1 MNINQIYSKNKIAI
15 ILGLIFLLFILIV
28 FSDSSLNFFSNSE
41 SDYEKSSQ
49 APQSKSKNDLLLE
62 KESNENKK
70 KDTVLENKK
79 LDVQNSNEKDFLKN
93 NTLNN
98 EKIKKNSLSSNLS
111 KKNNDP
117 LKVFTDPVMTVNFLH
132 EGIKRINANK
142 NSDLMD
148 ILKIIDQTYDAEKM
162 LKMIIGED
170 WKKIE
175 SKKKKELIVVFKRY
189 ISKNYLKRFTKIK
202 EISFENAEK
211 EKISSELFLIRS
223 NFFIKKEKVSID
235 YLLSLKNNSWKIFDV
250 LLDGS
255 VSEIATKKSEFHI
268 FIKEKKIDSL
278 IDALKKFN
286 SQMPNW
292 FITKTVDRG
301 KCWDLKSFSIN
312 ILNKG
317 TQNLL
322 IIPAY

>member
-1 MNINQIYSKNKIAI
+1 MNINKIYSKNKIAV
-15 ILGLIFLLFILIV
+15 ILGLIFLLFIIII
-28 FSDSSLNFFSNSE
+28 FSDSTLNFFSNSE

-49 APQSKSKNDLLLE
+49 ASQSKSKNDLFLE

-132 EGIKRINANK
+132 EGIKRIYANK

-286 SQMPNW
+286 SQMPN
-292 FITKTVDRG
+292 
-301 KCWDLKSFSIN
+301 
-312 ILNKG
+312 
-317 TQNLL
+317 
-322 IIPAY
+322 

>member
-1 MNINQIYSKNKIAI
+1 MNINKIYSKNKIAV
-15 ILGLIFLLFILIV
+15 ILGLIFLLFIIIK
-28 FSDSSLNFFSNSE
+28 FSDSTFNFFSNSE

-49 APQSKSKNDLLLE
+49 AYQSKSKNDLFLE
-62 KESNENKK
+62 KESNENKN

-93 NTLNN
+93 YTLNN

-117 LKVFTDPVMTVNFLH
+117 LKAFTDPVMTVNFLH

-175 SKKKKELIVVFKRY
+175 SNKKKELIMVFKRY

-286 SQMPNW
+286 SQMPN
-292 FITKTVDRG
+292 
-301 KCWDLKSFSIN
+301 
-312 ILNKG
+312 
-317 TQNLL
+317 
-322 IIPAY
+322 

>member
-70 KDTVLENKK
+70 KDTVLENKE

-93 NTLNN
+93 NTPNN

-111 KKNNDP
+111 KKNTDP
-117 LKVFTDPVMTVNFLH
+117 SQVFKDPVMTVNFLH
-132 EGIKRINANK
+132 EGIKKINANK
-142 NSDLMD
+142 NLDLMD

-170 WKKIE
+170 WNKIE
-175 SKKKKELIVVFKRY
+175 SNKKKELIVVFKRY

-202 EISFENAEK
+202 EISFENEEK
-211 EKISSELFLIRS
+211 EKISPELFLIRS

-268 FIKEKKIDSL
+268 FIKEKRIDSL

-286 SQMPNW
+286 SQMH
-292 FITKTVDRG
+292 
-301 KCWDLKSFSIN
+301 S
-312 ILNKG
+312 
-317 TQNLL
+317 
-322 IIPAY
+322 

>member
-1 MNINQIYSKNKIAI
+1 MNINKIYSKNKIAV
-15 ILGLIFLLFILIV
+15 ILGLIFLLFIIIK
-28 FSDSSLNFFSNSE
+28 FSDSTLNFFSNSE

-49 APQSKSKNDLLLE
+49 AYQSKSKNDLFLE

-70 KDTVLENKK
+70 KDTVLENKE

-286 SQMPNW
+286 SQMPN
-292 FITKTVDRG
+292 
-301 KCWDLKSFSIN
+301 
-312 ILNKG
+312 
-317 TQNLL
+317 
-322 IIPAY
+322 

>member
-1 MNINQIYSKNKIAI
+1 MNINKIYSKNKIAV
-15 ILGLIFLLFILIV
+15 ILGLIFLLFIIIK
-28 FSDSSLNFFSNSE
+28 FSDSTLNFFSNSE

-49 APQSKSKNDLLLE
+49 AYQSKSKNDLFLE

-132 EGIKRINANK
+132 EGIKRIYANK
-142 NSDLMD
+142 NSDLTD

-286 SQMPNW
+286 SQMPN
-292 FITKTVDRG
+292 
-301 KCWDLKSFSIN
+301 
-312 ILNKG
+312 
-317 TQNLL
+317 
-322 IIPAY
+322 

>member
-70 KDTVLENKK
+70 KDTVLENKE

-111 KKNNDP
+111 KKNTDP
-117 LKVFTDPVMTVNFLH
+117 SKVFKDPVMTVNFLH
-132 EGIKRINANK
+132 EGIKKINANK
-142 NSDLMD
+142 NLDLMD
-148 ILKIIDQTYDAEKM
+148 ILIIIDQTYDAEKM

-175 SKKKKELIVVFKRY
+175 SNKKKELIVVFKRY

-202 EISFENAEK
+202 EISFKNEEK
-211 EKISSELFLIRS
+211 EKISPELFLIRS

-268 FIKEKKIDSL
+268 FIKEKRIDSL

-286 SQMPNW
+286 SQMHSW
-292 FITKTVDRG
+292 FYNKTVDRR
-301 KCWDLKSFSIN
+301 KSWDLKSFSIN
-312 ILNKG
+312 ILNMKVPK
-317 TQNLL
+317 
-322 IIPAY
+322 IY